1 MLIKSKL
8 KTLKDIHNLKGKT
21 VLVRLDLNVPI
32 QNGRVTDDY
41 RIEAALPTLNFLH
54 TAGARSVL
62 MSHIEGKGGESL
74 HPVFEILAKNFPIH
88 FAKDCLSDEAHRMA
102 HRLRDGE
109 FLLLENLRNYPGE
122 KANDPTFAQA
132 LAAMGDIY
140 VNEAFPVSH
149 RSHASVVGV
158 PQYIPGVAGFRFEE
172 EVRQLSQA
180 FHPPHPFVFILGGA
194 KFDTKLPL
202 IQKFLNVADTV
213 FIGGALANDCF
224 KAQGWT
230 VGDSVVSEGKV
241 NLTPI
246 ISHKKVLLPVDVVVE
261 RLHNGQRSRFT
272 LAPSGVQAGDKIWD
286 VGPGTLA
293 QLKKVLQDAQA
304 VLWNGP
310 LGNFEIGYTE
320 GTTGL
325 ARIVAES
332 KARSIVGGGDTV
344 AAIRDQGFADKFTF
358 LSTGGGAML
367 DFLVQETLPGIEA
380 LKKSEHP

>member
-1 MLIKSKL
+1 M
-8 KTLKDIHNLKGKT
+8 
-21 VLVRLDLNVPI
+21 RLDLNVPI
-32 QNGRVTDDY
+32 QGGRVTDDY

-88 FAKDCLSDEAHRMA
+88 FAKDCLSDEAHRMT

-122 KANDPTFAQA
+122 KANDQKFAQA

-149 RSHASVVGV
+149 RAHASVVGV
-158 PQYIPGVAGFRFEE
+158 PQYLPGVAGFRFEE
-172 EVRQLSQA
+172 EVRELSQVFRPA
-180 FHPPHPFVFILGGA
+180 HPFVFILGGA

-202 IQKFLNVADTV
+202 IQKFLKLADTV

-224 KAQGWT
+224 KARGWS
-230 VGDSVVSEGKV
+230 VGSSVVSEGKV
-241 NLTPI
+241 DLGPI
-246 ISHKKVLLPVDVVVE
+246 ISHAKVLLPTDVVVE
-261 RLHNGQRSRFT
+261 RGEGGRGNRVTCASDTVQRE
-272 LAPSGVQAGDKIWD
+272 DKIWD
-286 VGPGTLA
+286 AGPQTLA
-293 QLKKVLQDAQA
+293 KLKDVIGAAKT

-320 GTTGL
+320 GTDVL
-325 ARIVAES
+325 AKIIAQSGV
-332 KARSIVGGGDTV
+332 RSIVGGGDTV
-344 AAIRDQGFADKFTF
+344 AAIREHGFADKFTF

-380 LKKSEHP
+380 LKKSEYL